1 MNNENAGLDTDF
13 IEQQRERLQI
23 LRDQLAGV
31 ERGAREEEQTLQEE
45 YADGPRDSGD
55 AGANVAQQEIDE
67 SLQDESEQR
76 RADVERALE
85 KIEEGTYGLSDESGE
100 PIPRMRL
107 EAMPEAL
114 YTVEEDCLL
123 YTSPSP
129 RDG

>member
-1 MNNENAGLDTDF
+1 MNDENAGLDTDF

-23 LRDQLAGV
+23 LRDQIAGV
-31 ERGAREEEQTLQEE
+31 ERDARNEEQALQEE

-55 AGANVAQQEIDE
+55 VGANVAQQEIDE

-76 RADVERALE
+76 LADVERALE
-85 KIEEGTYGLSDESGE
+85 KIDEGTYGLSDESGE

-114 YTVEEDCLL
+114 YTVEEEEQ
-123 YTSPSP
+123 
-129 RDG
+129 RERG